1 MCYNK
6 DTKRVATYRKKG
18 IDSMKKLTKK
28 EMFAMVREIVM
39 TSDSANAEMLI
50 GFIDHEVELL
60 TKKNTG
66 EKKPTA
72 KQIANSAVQSEILDT
87 MEVGKLY
94 TVGELMKIVPAL
106 DGVSNQYAT
115 SQVRALVNAGLLT
128 RTEEKR
134 KAYFALA

>member
-1 MCYNK
+1 
-6 DTKRVATYRKKG
+6 
-18 IDSMKKLTKK
+18 MKKLTKK
-28 EMFAMVREIVM
+28 EMFAMVREIVIADGGEN
-39 TSDSANAEMLI
+39 TELLTN
-50 GFIDHEVELL
+50 FIDHEVELL
-60 TKKNTG
+60 TRKNTG

-72 KQIANSAVQSEILDT
+72 KQIANSAVQTEILDT

-94 TVGELMKIVPAL
+94 TVGELMKVVPSL

>member
-1 MCYNK
+1 
-6 DTKRVATYRKKG
+6 
-18 IDSMKKLTKK
+18 MKKLTKK
-28 EMFAMVREIVM
+28 EMFAMVREIVI
-39 TSDSANAEMLI
+39 ANGGENTELLTN
-50 GFIDHEVELL
+50 FIDHEVDLL
-60 TKKNTG
+60 TRKNTG

-72 KQIANSAVQSEILDT
+72 KQMANSAVQSEILDT
-87 MEVGKLY
+87 MEVGKSY

-134 KAYFALA
+134 KAYFSLA

>member
-1 MCYNK
+1 
-6 DTKRVATYRKKG
+6 
-18 IDSMKKLTKK
+18 MKKLTKK

-72 KQIANSAVQSEILDT
+72 NQIANEAIKAEILAEMDF
-87 MEVGKLY
+87 GKLY
-94 TVGELMKIVPAL
+94 TCSDIVKNVGVCEGFTIQKVAPLM
-106 DGVSNQYAT
+106 NQLAD
-115 SQVRALVNAGLLT
+115 AGKVVKT
-128 RTEEKR
+128 TEKR
-134 KAYFALA
+134 KTYFSLA

>member
-1 MCYNK
+1 
-6 DTKRVATYRKKG
+6 
-18 IDSMKKLTKK
+18 MKKLTKK

-72 KQIANSAVQSEILDT
+72 KQVANSAVQTEILDF
-87 MEVGKLY
+87 MEVGKSY
-94 TVGELMKIVPAL
+94 TVSELMKIVPAL
-106 DGVSNQYAT
+106 YGASNQYA
-115 SQVRALVNAGLLT
+115 SAQVRALVNSGALV
-128 RTEEKR
+128 RTEDKR
-134 KAYFALA
+134 KAYFTLA

>member
-1 MCYNK
+1 
-6 DTKRVATYRKKG
+6 
-18 IDSMKKLTKK
+18 MKKLTKK

-94 TVGELMKIVPAL
+94 TVGELMKTVPAL